1 MASKKHVDPL
11 KAKQKRQKII
21 AAVLGVLFV
30 GVLAFQVPRVMK
42 MMKTPPNPH
51 ANDSVTTTTA
61 TGTPSLAA
69 PTLGG
74 AEQPA
79 TTDPTTGAPVA
90 VSATPTVQDGQL
102 TSFSRFASK
111 DPFNQ
116 QLSDDKGSSPP
127 SSSSGGTGSGSGSG
141 SAGSGSAGSGGTSS
155 APQIPSGSKP
165 QPGSAVISVNGTLYT
180 VATASDFPQANPLF
194 HLVSVTAHSA
204 KISIA
209 GGSYSSGAPTVTLN
223 ENKPVTL
230 VNTADGTRYTLIL
243 KPLGTGVPGGSTS
256 SRAGS
261 GTSSSGSGSS
271 GTTTTTPSSTTV
283 TLPSP

>member
-11 KAKQKRQKII
+11 KAKQKRQKVI
-21 AAVLGVLFV
+21 AAVLGVLFL

-69 PTLGG
+69 PTLRG
-74 AEQPA
+74 AEQP

-102 TSFSRFASK
+102 ASFSRFASK

-116 QLSDDKGSSPP
+116 QLSDDKGSSPS
-127 SSSSGGTGSGSGSG
+127 SSSSGGASGST
-141 SAGSGSAGSGGTSS
+141 GSGGTSS
-155 APQIPSGSKP
+155 PPQIPSGSAP
-165 QPGSAVISVNGTLYT
+165 RPGSAVISVNGTLYT

-209 GGSYSSGAPTVTLN
+209 GGSYSSGAATVTLK
-223 ENKPVTL
+223 EGKPVTL

-256 SRAGS
+256 SGAGS

-271 GTTTTTPSSTTV
+271 GSGTTTTTTPSSTTV

>member
-69 PTLGG
+69 PTLRG

-79 TTDPTTGAPVA
+79 TDPTTGAPVA
-90 VSATPTVQDGQL
+90 VSNTPTVQDGQL
-102 TSFSRFASK
+102 ASFSRFASK

-116 QLSDDKGSSPP
+116 QLSDDKGSSTS
-127 SSSSGGTGSGSGSG
+127 SSSSGGSGSGSG
-141 SAGSGSAGSGGTSS
+141 TVGSGGTSS
-155 APQIPSGSKP
+155 PPQVPSSSSP

-180 VATASDFPQANPLF
+180 VTTASDFPQANPLF

-209 GGSYSSGAPTVTLN
+209 GGSYSSGAQTVTLK

-230 VNTADGTRYTLIL
+230 VNTADGTRYTLVL

-256 SRAGS
+256 SSAGG
-261 GTSSSGSGSS
+261 GTSSSGSGS
-271 GTTTTTPSSTTV
+271 TTTTPSSTTV